1 MKVTL
6 WGQRAAAFTTDGVY
20 DSVQS
25 KPVIVLFVGGLVKS
39 YQGMFCLLIA
49 CLVLLCVPLELNFFL
64 RTLDFIN
71 LRRTLQVTII

>member
-20 DSVQS
+20 D
-25 KPVIVLFVGGLVKS
+25 LFVGGLVKS